1 MSSRIALG
9 IEYDGRRFHGWQTQA
24 GARNVQDSLEL
35 ALSRVADHPVR
46 VHCAGRTDT
55 GVHATGQVVH
65 FETSAARE
73 PHAWVLGG
81 NANLPD
87 DVSIR
92 WASVQPDDF
101 HARFSARARAYR
113 YVILNRRS
121 RPAVL
126 SGLVSWHHRALDV
139 ERMREGAVHLLG
151 EHDFSAFRAAGCQAK
166 SPVREIERITLSRS
180 GDFIYLDVEANAFL
194 HHMVRNIAGV
204 LMSVGRAEA
213 DPDWVR
219 RVLAGRDRSRGGIT
233 APPHGLYLVAVRYPE
248 PCTLPDATVL
258 PVFG

>member
-1 MSSRIALG
+1 MHKIALG
-9 IEYDGRRFHGWQTQA
+9 IEYDGRAFHGWQTQA
-24 GARNVQDSLEL
+24 GARNVQDVLEH
-35 ALSRVADHPVR
+35 ALGRVADHPVR

-65 FETSAARE
+65 FETRSLRE

-81 NANLPD
+81 NTGLPG
-87 DVSIR
+87 DVSIQ
-92 WASVQPDDF
+92 WARVQPKGF
-101 HARFSARARAYR
+101 HARFSAKARAYR

-126 SGLVSWHHRALDV
+126 NGLVTWYHQALEI
-139 ERMREGAVHLLG
+139 ERMREGAAQLLG

-166 SPVREIERITLSRS
+166 SPVRSIGRIELTRR
-180 GDFIYLDVEANAFL
+180 GDLIYLDVEANAFL

-204 LMSVGRAEA
+204 LIAVGRGEAEA
-213 DPDWVR
+213 DWVGE
-219 RVLAGRDRSRGGIT
+219 VLAHGDRTRAGVT

-248 PCTLPDATVL
+248 VYEIPDGGWA